1 MNDYMEVKVTLSP
14 FSEPVADVL
23 AAVLAD
29 AGFESF
35 VTEEPQLIAYIRAD
49 RYSAD
54 MAELVNELP
63 FEGVNASWEATLV
76 EGRDWNSE
84 WEKHYFQPIVVG
96 EQCVIHSS
104 FHTDVPRCRYDIVI
118 DPKMA
123 FGTGHHFTTRLI
135 LQRLL
140 SADLEGKSV
149 IDVGTGTAILAILAA
164 MRGAAPVTGIEIDEG
179 AYLNAIENVSLNRV
193 DSSVSLILGDASA
206 LGQITYKAD
215 LLTANINRNVITAD
229 LPAYARAVK
238 PGATVLLSGFY
249 LADVDIVRRAAEACG
264 LTYVDT
270 THDNDWACVALT
282 KNLR

>member
-1 MNDYMEVKVTLSP
+1 MTDYMEVKVTLSP

-35 VTEEPQLIAYIRAD
+35 VTDEPYLTAYIRAD
-49 RYSAD
+49 RYSDD
-54 MAELVNELP
+54 MAALVDELP
-63 FEGVNASWEATLV
+63 FEGVSATWEATFV

-104 FHTDVPRCRYDIVI
+104 FHTDIPRCRYDIVI

-140 SADLEGKSV
+140 KADLEGKSM

-179 AYLNAIENVSLNRV
+179 AYLNAIENVSLNHV
-193 DSSVSLILGDASA
+193 ASAVSLILGDASA
-206 LGQITYKAD
+206 LAQIQYEAD

-229 LPAYARAVK
+229 LPAYAKSVK
-238 PGATVLLSGFY
+238 SGGTVLLSGFY
-249 LADVDIVRRAAEACG
+249 RADVAIVREAAEACG
-264 LTYVDT
+264 LTYIST
-270 THDNDWACVALT
+270 TDDNDWACVELV
-282 KNLR
+282 KP